1 MLYKSKDDDARP
13 QVFNLISTDHGTM
26 IINRNDF
33 KVEVNTDGQ
42 RGACG
47 VGFQLLTT
55 GNYESLEINFCKH
68 ILRRKF
74 ELCGKGI
81 VAIDCGAN
89 IGIHTIEYA
98 KLLNGVGRV
107 ISFEPQEPIYYAL
120 CGNIALNNCFNVRAY
135 NVAVGN
141 KNEQIDIPKPNYLI
155 PSSFGSLELKQ
166 KVESEDIGQKLTE
179 TTQVDQ
185 ICIDALNL
193 DRLDFIKIDVEGMEF
208 QVLEGGMKT
217 IANYSPI
224 MWIELLKIDKDK
236 MIERLQDIGYDTYL
250 FEQQLLAIHQSDKF
264 ASIVSVDDNQ
274 VKIR

>member
-1 MLYKSKDDDARP
+1 MYS
-13 QVFNLISTDHGTM
+13 
-26 IINRNDF
+26 
-33 KVEVNTDGQ
+33 E
-42 RGACG
+42 
-47 VGFQLLTT
+47 
-55 GNYESLEINFCKH
+55 
-68 ILRRKF
+68 
-74 ELCGKGI
+74 
-81 VAIDCGAN
+81 
-89 IGIHTIEYA
+89 
-98 KLLNGVGRV
+98 
-107 ISFEPQEPIYYAL
+107 
-120 CGNIALNNCFNVRAY
+120 
-135 NVAVGN
+135 
-141 KNEQIDIPKPNYLI
+141 
-155 PSSFGSLELKQ
+155 KQ

-185 ICIDALNL
+185 VCIDALNL